1 MANHAL
7 KSGFLISVLSFLIA
21 FSGQTLRA
29 QEGPNEATEACRDL
43 SGSYARIPGSEHVE
57 APTSDRGPQFTFSR
71 TFDIRQSDCGG
82 LLVDIPLTSK
92 DHRLSAQPDHTY
104 YREGK
109 FLHRNFGVRVVPTR
123 DENVVRLVY
132 EEWTGVLGKFGAV
145 SHYDALYR
153 RE

>member
-1 MANHAL
+1 MVNNFLKPAL
-7 KSGFLISVLSFLIA
+7 LTSVALFLFA
-21 FSGQTLRA
+21 FSGQA
-29 QEGPNEATEACRDL
+29 QEAFIESVDACRDFN
-43 SGSYARIPGSEHVE
+43 GSYARIPGSEHVE

-71 TFDIRQSDCGG
+71 TFDIRQSACTD

-109 FLHRNFGVRVVPTR
+109 FLHRNFGVRVAPTG
-123 DENVVRLVY
+123 DEDVIRLIY